1 MKKVKLTLTVVPHAL
16 GELLEYIETTS
27 GISADDMSM
36 INPPSNGNGFFIP
49 PSNKIGTCL
58 PKHHQDPRLVMK
70 LVRTEK
76 SPGGYEVIDA
86 DASLSKLGLT
96 REYLMNTVC
105 KAGTAENSVKHALSK
120 QSERSKAA

>member
-36 INPPSNGNGFFIP
+36 INPPSNGVIIP
-49 PSNKIGTCL
+49 PSNKLGTCL

-70 LVRTEK
+70 FVRTEK

-96 REYLMNTVC
+96 RKCLMNTVC
-105 KAGTAENSVKHALSK
+105 KAGTAENSIKHALSK

>member
-76 SPGGYEVIDA
+76 SPGGYEVIDTG
-86 DASLSKLGLT
+86 ASLFNLGLS
-96 REYLMNTVC
+96 REYLLDRVC
-105 KAGTAENSVKHALSK
+105 KTGTAEYSVKRAILHE
-120 QSERSKAA
+120 ERKAA